1 MYDSRKDTQEHITKV
16 GEFLTKLQVKL
27 EERKRSHDHS
37 KLKDP
42 EKAIFDEFTPKLKSC
57 TYGSNEYKRYLES
70 MKIALDHHYAEN
82 RHHPEHFENGIQDM
96 NIVDICEM
104 IADWKAASL
113 RQADGDIIKSIEIN
127 QKRFGYSDE
136 LKSILII
143 RLNNVLIN
151 SHFI

>member
-1 MYDSRKDTQEHITKV
+1 MVDMYDSRKDTQEHITKV

-27 EERKRSHDHS
+27 TDRKRLHDHS

-42 EKAIFDEFTPKLKSC
+42 EKAIFDEFTPKLKGC
-57 TYGSNEYKRYLES
+57 TYGSDEYKGYLES

-82 RHHPEHFENGIQDM
+82 RHHPEHFENGIQEM

-113 RQADGDIIKSIEIN
+113 RHTDGDIMKSIEIN

-136 LKSILII
+136 LKSILI
-143 RLNNVLIN
+143 NTVKQC
-151 SHFI
+151 FD